1 MAIIITKS
9 KATINTEE
17 ITRGTLIWAKH
28 SSWEAGICG
37 IVSGVN
43 EEKITVRYLP
53 SVQNVQNH
61 FEILASEL
69 SGETPEWSVRY
80 SSDGLVTV
88 VEFNIE
94 PDPEDDG
101 EE

>member
-1 MAIIITKS
+1 M
-9 KATINTEE
+9 
-17 ITRGTLIWAKH
+17 
-28 SSWEAGICG
+28 
-37 IVSGVN
+37 
-43 EEKITVRYLP
+43 
-53 SVQNVQNH
+53 QNVQNH

-94 PDPEDDG
+94 PDPDDDG